1 MKRRIPRGFT
11 AVELLA
17 TIVSLGLLLAMLV
30 LGCGLAR
37 DRSRRAQCFSN
48 SHNVAIAFKY
58 YEANTQS
65 LPGWKNK
72 YSPITVPVSWVLPL
86 LPYLDRSDLADLWKE
101 PATPTEIRLAYS
113 NVKVLICPSVPPDM
127 STSTAALSYPVN
139 CGRGTNTRA
148 CDGVFFDLTITA
160 PPPPKVLLS
169 DIKDGAAYT
178 LMVGE
183 SLYTGPCHP
192 DGEQATAISSSASPE
207 DARTGGVGFIWVP
220 DGGKVADQ
228 LSSGHGGGVVVSF
241 CDGHQKFL
249 RDNIDYVVYQHLM
262 TPDSA
267 AAGITGELRPEDF

>member
-30 LGCGLAR
+30 PGCGEAR
-37 DRSRRAQCFSN
+37 DNHYRAQCRSN
-48 SHNVAIAFKY
+48 QHNVAIAFKS

-65 LPGWKNK
+65 LPGWKNNYAK
-72 YSPITVPVSWVLPL
+72 MTVPVSWVPVLF
-86 LPYLDRSDLADLWKE
+86 PYLDRQDLADLWKKT
-101 PATPTEIRLAYS
+101 ATPDKKLLEISRM
-113 NVKVLICPSVPPDM
+113 KVLICPSVPPDAN
-127 STSTAALSYPVN
+127 TSTAALAYPVN

-148 CDGVFFDLTITA
+148 CDGVFFDLTITN

-169 DIKDGAAYT
+169 DINDGSNCT
-178 LMVGE
+178 LMIGE
-183 SLYTGPCHP
+183 SLYTGPWHP
-192 DGEQATAISSSASPE
+192 DGEQATAISPSASPE
-207 DARTGGVGFIWVP
+207 DARTGGVGFIWEAE
-220 DGGKVADQ
+220 GGKVTDQ
-228 LSSGHGGGVVVSF
+228 LSSRHSGGAVVSF

-267 AAGITGELRPEDF
+267 AAGIAGELRPEDY